1 MGGDHLTIL
10 AFHLSSEIIKNTM
23 SKAKEKALEEAEVTV
38 ALEKQAK
45 DKHDKEKA
53 VKKKEAQKQLDVSQ
67 NQLPPNKVE
76 FKALIDAYAEKNP
89 VKYERKKERLADKL
103 ASL

>member
-1 MGGDHLTIL
+1 
-10 AFHLSSEIIKNTM
+10 M
-23 SKAKEKALEEAEVTV
+23 SKKSKEAAIEDAEVTV

-53 VKKKEAQKQLDVSQ
+53 EKKKAAQKQFDVSQ
-67 NQLPPNKVE
+67 NILPPNKVE
-76 FKALIDAYAEKNP
+76 FKALIDAYAIQNP
-89 VKYERKKERLADKL
+89 VKYERKKERLAEKL